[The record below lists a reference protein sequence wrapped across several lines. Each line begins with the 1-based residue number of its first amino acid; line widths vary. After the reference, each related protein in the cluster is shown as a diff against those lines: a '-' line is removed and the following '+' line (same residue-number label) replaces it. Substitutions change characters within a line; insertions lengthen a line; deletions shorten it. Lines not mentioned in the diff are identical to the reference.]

1 MAGDDDDHDTR
12 EDAKAGD
19 DPGDALKDL
28 DPQVE
33 PDTEEGRRKAGGIPD
48 KPSDDD

>member
-1 MAGDDDDHDTR
+1 MASDDDIPSRR
-12 EDAKAGD
+12 EDATAGD

-33 PDTEEGRRKAGGIPD
+33 PETEEGRRKAGGIPD
-48 KPSDDD
+48 KPKDD